1 MTAIDRLKLK
11 RQRLTEAIHHCES
24 AVERAEIEGRIK
36 EIDDELAIRED
47 QLGTDI
53 AEALKDSTTVN
64 AQVCPVCTGTG
75 MEPNSFYS
83 SHSTG
88 QKIYCYT
95 CNVAGIVIV
104 PKNQKS
110 CTWTEDEDGNWD
122 TQCDNI
128 FVIIEGTPTE
138 NKMKFC
144 CYCGGRLKEVRYKE
158 KEESEKVKTIDV
170 DSTTR
175 LHYTWRRKEDGQIWE
190 EIVALECL
198 EGHGDTPH
206 VHCDNP
212 LWEIVSR
219 KIIIEESDNG

>member
-122 TQCDNI
+122 TQCD
-128 FVIIEGTPTE
+128 
-138 NKMKFC
+138 
-144 CYCGGRLKEVRYKE
+144 

-219 KIIIEESDNG
+219 KIIIEESDKRIRRQNVSIRKRRMEVTKRAGECGERDNR